1 MGNCCSIYLL
11 FINVCLFALTTAFTF
26 LGKKKK
32 LKVAVFKKSQSIDF
46 PMKKMHVVCSAICL
60 FDHLQCFCFFLCLS
74 LPNSVRVAFCLY
86 HEFWIFFNAI
96 LTFLDFLPLNK
107 ISIQIPMGQTHL
119 CFGKKPKR
127 DGRDGN
133 KNVG

>member
-1 MGNCCSIYLL
+1 MWNWCDIYLL
-11 FINVCLFALTTAFTF
+11 FLIVYLFALTTAFTC
-26 LGKKKK
+26 LRKKKM